1 MGLEDAFHHPR
12 IDVSGGDTVIA
23 DDSLPEA
30 TLAAVRAQ
38 HAVVTTR
45 RAPYPYAF
53 ASPAGV
59 LHEEG
64 GGNWGATEPF
74 SPCGA
79 GDAAGGSP
87 TSGFLIKRRAV
98 LPPAGET
105 LPRRAAVV
113 ETDGRIDAPTSCT
126 PKPQRLPHTN
136 ARLSTTPTAT
146 SKAS

>member
-53 ASPAGV
+53 ACPAGV

-74 SPCGA
+74 SPW
-79 GDAAGGSP
+79 GDAVAAGSSP
-87 TSGFLIKRRAV
+87 SAAFVIKRRAV
-98 LPPAGET
+98 PPAAGDALREGGA
-105 LPRRAAVV
+105 LAEAPARILGPPRCS
-113 ETDGRIDAPTSCT
+113 P
-126 PKPQRLPHTN
+126 
-136 ARLSTTPTAT
+136 
-146 SKAS
+146 

>member
-53 ASPAGV
+53 ACPAGV

-64 GGNWGATEPF
+64 RGYWGAPEPF
-74 SPCGA
+74 
-79 GDAAGGSP
+79 
-87 TSGFLIKRRAV
+87 
-98 LPPAGET
+98 PPW
-105 LPRRAAVV
+105 RAAVAADRTSV
-113 ETDGRIDAPTSCT
+113 VPGKRVSVRDDLGGRRISKNTTTKTD
-126 PKPQRLPHTN
+126 
-136 ARLSTTPTAT
+136 
-146 SKAS
+146 